1 MEEHPLYRVLFSCY
15 NIGRQ
20 IYTMTIKLLL
30 LKSGEDIIADVQ
42 EMAVGEEGS
51 IDTPKRVVGYFLNK
65 PCVVK
70 MKDPRTLDEQEKG
83 VIHKAGFQV
92 SLFPWMPLAKEETIP
107 ITADWVITMV
117 EPMNSLKKM
126 YQEDIVNH
134 GQSNQSNSTS
144 KQSKSDK

>member
-1 MEEHPLYRVLFSCY
+1 
-15 NIGRQ
+15 
-20 IYTMTIKLLL
+20 MTIKLLL